1 MSCRAPNSVQAV
13 HYPKLWRILYTPKKV
28 FDELREDQHTGLPVL
43 ITIGVVAIATFVIAM
58 LTPTAKSRN
67 FVEISMLSVPHLSN
81 HRIA

>member
-1 MSCRAPNSVQAV
+1 M
-13 HYPKLWRILYTPKKV
+13 HYAKLWRIFYAPKKV
-28 FDELREDQHTGLPVL
+28 FDELRQDQHTGLPVL

-58 LTPTAKSRN
+58 LRPTAKRSN